1 MQYKPI
7 SVKILLL
14 AASLIFHSALSAQNK
29 AGGEAPLRTAQ
40 GRVIYN
46 FSYMKDTAHRSYFYT
61 ETFELDYDKSSS
73 LYSSY
78 TKKESDSATYS
89 QVAKAFKE
97 APDPDHVDVVLTG
110 KTTTNDQFFT
120 ERSGKTS
127 VNELRFLAGTPFIIP
142 SRHPVINWSITDS
155 TKTIKGFVC
164 QKATGES
171 YGRRY
176 TAWFCA
182 DLPYRFGPRR
192 LNGLPGLILEAYD
205 EKREI
210 VYTLNRVEDF
220 NAGIPPFGLQTNA
233 EIVTPEAFAKAKDAY
248 KRNPQAFIDA
258 NRKKMSGAPRPKG
271 GLLDGFDASKIKS
284 VSVNKS
290 KPDPS
295 DITLNNPIDLQKD

>member
-1 MQYKPI
+1 MRQTVRFNKTFLVAP
-7 SVKILLL
+7 VLLL
-14 AASLIFHSALSAQNK
+14 HTALSAQTK
-29 AGGEAPLRTAQ
+29 AGAPFKTAL

-110 KTTTNDQFFT
+110 KTTTNNQFFT

-127 VNELRFLAGTPFIIP
+127 VDELRNLAGTAFIIP
-142 SRHPVINWSITDS
+142 AKRPAIHWSVTDS
-155 TKTIKGFVC
+155 TKTIQGFIC

-220 NAGIPPFGLQTNA
+220 NAGIPPFGLPANA
-233 EIVTPEAFAKAKDAY
+233 ETVTSEAFAKAEEAY
-248 KRNPQAFIDA
+248 ERNPQAFIDA
-258 NRKKMSGAPRPKG
+258 NRKKMSGIPKPKSSP
-271 GLLDGFDASKIKS
+271 LDGFDVSKIKS
-284 VSVNKS
+284 VSVRKS
-290 KPDPS
+290 KTDPS
-295 DITLNNPIDLQKD
+295 DITLNNPIDLRND